1 MDALTYALSKGHTNK
16 EINLLMY
23 RLNQLEPREIFG
35 ASWAKVDSPILARTD
50 SAVGM
55 TAAVGVDSQIVT
67 NNFDTAPIFRDI
79 TEVADSLG
87 NIFVRIPKFYIR
99 KTDGVSLKTWQ
110 ISKYPHVGFY
120 LPRCFWDFANN
131 RELPWIDVGKYKAT
145 LSAGNKL
152 ESKPGSA
159 PVISRHIVAFRTL
172 ARNNNADGLVGY
184 QQLDIHVYDMLQT
197 LFYVEFAT
205 LHSQSIMQG
214 FTTGQY
220 SATHVAT
227 MTEVAANRVVLAN
240 AHADQYRV
248 GQTISMGTS
257 LGGNQIFYGRDLT
270 AIEVVDASTKALV
283 FDGDPINIT
292 AGNIVY
298 NTGWR
303 NGFSSS
309 VAASSGSPTSNTD
322 GKWPCVYRGIESLY
336 GDTWQFVD
344 GVNINDNQA
353 WTANNAAEY
362 ASNVFAHPYQQL
374 SYVNHNAEGY
384 PIAMGYDAER
394 PFAALPT
401 AVGGSSST
409 RYADYY
415 YQMAGQRIALVGG
428 NWYFGAFAGLSSWNL
443 YNSSSIADL
452 IIGARL
458 LKKPL

>member
-120 LPRCFWDFANN
+120 LPWCFWDFTNN
-131 RELPWIDVGKYKAT
+131 RELPWIDVGKYKAS

-152 ESKPGSA
+152 ESKSGLYPL
-159 PVISRHIVAFRTL
+159 VSRHIVDFRTF
-172 ARNNNADGLVGY
+172 ARNNNTDGLKGY
-184 QQLDIHVYDMLQT
+184 QQLDAHTYDMLT
-197 LFYVEFAT
+197 ALFYVEFAT

-214 FTTGQY
+214 YTTGQY
-220 SATHVAT
+220 SATHVAVL
-227 MTEVAANRVVLAN
+227 TESAVNRVVLAN
-240 AHADQYRV
+240 AFADTYRV
-248 GQTISMGTS
+248 GQHISCGTS
-257 LGGNQIFYGRDLT
+257 LGGQQVFTNRQILSI
-270 AIEVVDASTKALV
+270 AVVDASNKSLV
-283 FDGDPINIT
+283 FDGAAVNIAT
-292 AGNIVY
+292 GNIVY
-298 NTGWR
+298 NSAWK
-303 NGFSSS
+303 NGFSAGI
-309 VAASSGSPTSNTD
+309 AAKSGSIISNTD
-322 GKWPCVYRGIESLY
+322 GRYPMVYRGLESLY
-336 GDTWQFVD
+336 GDMWQFVD
-344 GVNINDNQA
+344 GVNINERQV
-353 WTANNAAEY
+353 WVTKNAEDY
-362 ASNVFAHPYQQL
+362 TSNVFAHPYEQL
-374 SYVNHNAEGY
+374 SYVNHSADGY
-384 PIAMGYDAER
+384 PITMGHDPSRPYAE
-394 PFAALPT
+394 FPT
-401 AVGGSSST
+401 AVGGSSTT

-415 YQMAGQRIALVGG
+415 YQSTGQRIALVGG
-428 NWYFGAFAGLSSWNL
+428 SWVDGATAGASCWYLSNTSSYANL
-443 YNSSSIADL
+443 RL
-452 IIGARL
+452 GGRL